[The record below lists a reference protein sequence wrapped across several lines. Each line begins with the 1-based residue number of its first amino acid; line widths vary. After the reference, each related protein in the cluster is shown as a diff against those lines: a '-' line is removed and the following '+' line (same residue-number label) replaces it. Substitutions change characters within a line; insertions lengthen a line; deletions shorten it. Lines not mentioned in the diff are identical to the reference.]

1 MNKLIFISIIS
12 IFFISLYSLS
22 GCTDNQNNNI
32 DSGEDFKFQ
41 GLDGSL
47 HYLSDYRGKIVI
59 LDMWAT
65 WCNPC
70 GYQMLELEKVYNY
83 YDREKIEIISLD
95 IETSETADLVSQY
108 INEAKNYDINLD
120 WVFGMDIDNIWEKY
134 KINDGIPT
142 LYIFDQNGN
151 IYYNH
156 EGVSVFSEIP
166 EGWPQTTII
175 LKDKIDE
182 LI

>member
-1 MNKLIFISIIS
+1 
-12 IFFISLYSLS
+12 
-22 GCTDNQNNNI
+22 
-32 DSGEDFKFQ
+32 
-41 GLDGSL
+41 
-47 HYLSDYRGKIVI
+47 
-59 LDMWAT
+59 
-65 WCNPC
+65 
-70 GYQMLELEKVYNY
+70 MLELEKVYNY
-83 YDREKIEIISLD
+83 YNHEKIEIISLD
-95 IETSETADLVSQY
+95 IETKETADLVSQY
-108 INEAKNYDINLD
+108 INEANDYGINLD

-151 IYYNH
+151 IYYKH

-166 EGWPQTTII
+166 EGWPQTTIK